1 MSTDTNEMLLSI
13 QNHVTTIQEEQALI
27 KLSLDEYKLDF
38 RSTTKKLH
46 GNILRIASQPAKKIK
61 ILQATADDG
70 DDRSS
75 ELPPLPFTL
84 SKNPEDLYI
93 LWKEY
98 VEGIGGR
105 KPARLFTLTKR
116 GRVKSL
122 YHRRKV
128 VWDSISLQ
136 INAGMTAHVAIDRI
150 YQAYGANQSVT
161 LIINSML
168 RDRKERGSHP
178 NLQF

>member
-1 MSTDTNEMLLSI
+1 M
-13 QNHVTTIQEEQALI
+13 
-27 KLSLDEYKLDF
+27 
-38 RSTTKKLH
+38 
-46 GNILRIASQPAKKIK
+46 K

-70 DDRSS
+70 DDCSL
-75 ELPPLPFTL
+75 ELPPLPATI
-84 SKNPEDLYI
+84 SKNPKDLYI

-105 KPARLFTLTKR
+105 KPARLFTPTKR

-122 YHRRKV
+122 YHCRKV

-136 INAGMTAHVAIDRI
+136 INAGITAHVAIDRI

-161 LIINSML
+161 LIINSMM

-178 NLQF
+178 NLRF